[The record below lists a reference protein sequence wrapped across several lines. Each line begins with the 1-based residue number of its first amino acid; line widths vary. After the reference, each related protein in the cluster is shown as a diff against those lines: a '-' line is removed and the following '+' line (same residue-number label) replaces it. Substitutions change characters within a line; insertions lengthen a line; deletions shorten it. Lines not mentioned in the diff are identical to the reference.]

1 MKWIQQMLYFKILSV
16 FFFLL
21 LFEKQLYNLMYSICK
36 NYFNC
41 WLAEYTTYDY
51 VCYIFHEMWA
61 IKREH
66 CLSVPACTGSCSTDC
81 HLVGAL
87 RRGSILFM
95 LFQSTGWATW
105 GKKTTHS
112 FTRPSLH
119 CDRAHKSITHL
130 HVLQKWLFFKA
141 YNVLTLSWFVLCF
154 S

>member
-1 MKWIQQMLYFKILSV
+1 MKWNGFDKCYISKSCL
-16 FFFLL
+16 FFL
-21 LFEKQLYNLMYSICK
+21 LFEKRLYNLMYSICK

-66 CLSVPACTGSCSTDC
+66 CLSVPACTGSCSDC
-81 HLVGAL
+81 HLVGDL

-95 LFQSTGWATW
+95 LFQSTDWATW
-105 GKKTTHS
+105 GKKNNTQLHTAV
-112 FTRPSLH
+112 TLLH

>member
-1 MKWIQQMLYFKILSV
+1 MDSTNVIFQNLV
-16 FFFLL
+16 FFFFF
-21 LFEKQLYNLMYSICK
+21 LFEKRLYNLMYSICK

-41 WLAEYTTYDY
+41 WLAEYTTCDY

-66 CLSVPACTGSCSTDC
+66 SVGSCLHRLLLRLSPCRGPKTWINFVYAASVDWLS
-81 HLVGAL
+81 HL
-87 RRGSILFM
+87 R
-95 LFQSTGWATW
+95 
-105 GKKTTHS
+105 KKNNTQLHMAVTL
-112 FTRPSLH
+112 LH